1 MAGDIY
7 TASGT
12 KFYISSTAVA
22 STTDTLLEYEAL
34 TWTEVAE
41 VEDLGNVGDV
51 SNEVTAAALG
61 DGRIRKAK
69 GARNGGTMNLV
80 CLYTAPID
88 PGQQAMMDAEETND
102 NYAFKIELPDAP
114 PPSGT
119 PTIKYFRGL
128 VGSQELRVGT
138 NDNVMRWA
146 FNIWVNSPQTVDPAA
161 AGVLMARGAEGGE
174 TQRGER
180 QEQKEPAAVAAA
192 R

>member
-12 KFYISSTAVA
+12 KFYISTTAVV
-22 STTDTLLEYEAL
+22 STTDTLSEYEAL

-69 GARNGGTMNLV
+69 GARNGGTMNV
-80 CLYTAPID
+80 ICLYTAPID
-88 PGQQAMMDAEETND
+88 AGQQAMMDAEETND
-102 NYAFKIELPDAP
+102 NYAFKMELPDAP

-119 PTIKYFRGL
+119 PTFKYFRGL
-128 VGSQELRVGT
+128 VMSQELRVGT

-146 FNIWVNSPQTVDPAA
+146 FNIGVNSPQTVDPAA
-161 AGVLMARGAEGGE
+161 AGVLMARGEPGSTIA
-174 TQRGER
+174 TPQAKR
-180 QEQKEPAAVAAA
+180 EPARATA
-192 R
+192 

>member
-22 STTDTLLEYEAL
+22 STTDTLSEYEAL

-69 GARNGGTMNLV
+69 GARNGGTMNIV
-80 CLYTAPID
+80 CLHTSPLDA
-88 PGQQAMMDAEETND
+88 GQQAMMDAEETND
-102 NYAFKIELPDAP
+102 NYAFKIEMDDAP

-119 PTIKYFRGL
+119 GTVKYFRGL
-128 VGSQELRVGT
+128 VMSQELRVGT

-146 FNIWVNSPQTVDPAA
+146 FNVGVNSPQTVDPAA
-161 AGVLMARGAEGGE
+161 TGVLMARGEPGGAEAK
-174 TQRGER
+174 
-180 QEQKEPAAVAAA
+180 KEPAAATA
-192 R
+192 

>member
-12 KFYISSTAVA
+12 KLYISTTAVV
-22 STTDTLLEYEAL
+22 STTDTLTEYEAL

-69 GARNGGTMNLV
+69 GARNGGTMNVV

-119 PTIKYFRGL
+119 PTFKYFRGM

-146 FNIWVNSPQTVDPAA
+146 FNVWVNSPQTVDPAA
-161 AGVLMARGAEGGE
+161 AGVLMARGEPGSTTATTQE
-174 TQRGER
+174 TK
-180 QEQKEPAAVAAA
+180 KEPARATA
-192 R
+192 